1 MVSAQIVI
9 TFHNY
14 RPSIRAKNNDPAD
27 IEQLFRERKPFI
39 LPCMLDGIEK
49 LQGRVVKWNRFALS
63 VSIT

>member
-1 MVSAQIVI
+1 MIQIIADSTLLRYLIEIEVM
-9 TFHNY
+9 
-14 RPSIRAKNNDPAD
+14 AD